1 MGVFSIDFIIDIQLC
16 AKNSN
21 SERIMTTNEQ
31 TFNAIEEVLAEGF
44 NDITNIQFDMEKE
57 ISDQVEKKVFEVIK
71 ERIHKGDPQALSIL
85 ITAKEKVKNSLDW
98 KAIKYTLIALKPF
111 YLTYI
116 ILLMSQRPDSI

>member
-1 MGVFSIDFIIDIQLC
+1 
-16 AKNSN
+16 
-21 SERIMTTNEQ
+21 MTTNEQ